1 MLVGSYT
8 VNVNG
13 SNTVYTY
20 TYDEE
25 NRIESV
31 KYSDGKEIYYHYDNL
46 GQLVREDNQPL
57 DVSIVY
63 EYDNAGNIVS
73 KKTYQYCLP
82 AVSLDEYSDFAEDEY
97 EYESDGA
104 WGDLLVSYN
113 GNLIDYDNIGNPT
126 QYRGYSFTWTGRQL
140 TGATKGNNT
149 YSFTY
154 NSDGIRTSKTVN
166 GVTTNY
172 YLCGSTVVG
181 EETNGNI
188 TLYLYDSSGIAIGF
202 IYHGSNYAESTY
214 DVYFYGK
221 NLQGDIVA
229 IYGSDGT
236 KLVNYSYDAYGNFDR
251 WFTNGGGSTTAINNN
266 LTYRGYYYDTETG
279 LYYVSSRYYDPE
291 IGRWIN
297 ADGYISTGNGVLE
310 KNMFAYCLNNPVN
323 MVDPSGEIAITTLI
337 LIGSIVAGVA
347 VSGYTAYT
355 SHKYTG
361 KVDWNNTI
369 LSGLST
375 FAFCYTYGM
384 SAYGMYVSYCDYKG
398 YTPVTNIGS
407 APKTNPAP
415 YSNLQD
421 PSNVAPGKDFTAS
434 QKAQIIQQNKINNNG
449 VVKSDLSGK
458 TLVPPQK
465 SMKGVTPPANEWQI
479 DHIIPKSA
487 GGTNSFSNAQVLSRE
502 ENRIKW
508 DH

>member
-1 MLVGSYT
+1 
-8 VNVNG
+8 
-13 SNTVYTY
+13 
-20 TYDEE
+20 
-25 NRIESV
+25 
-31 KYSDGKEIYYHYDNL
+31 
-46 GQLVREDNQPL
+46 
-57 DVSIVY
+57 
-63 EYDNAGNIVS
+63 
-73 KKTYQYCLP
+73 
-82 AVSLDEYSDFAEDEY
+82 
-97 EYESDGA
+97 
-104 WGDLLVSYN
+104 
-113 GNLIDYDNIGNPT
+113 
-126 QYRGYSFTWTGRQL
+126 
-140 TGATKGNNT
+140 
-149 YSFTY
+149 
-154 NSDGIRTSKTVN
+154 
-166 GVTTNY
+166 
-172 YLCGSTVVG
+172 
-181 EETNGNI
+181 
-188 TLYLYDSSGIAIGF
+188 
-202 IYHGSNYAESTY
+202 
-214 DVYFYGK
+214 VYFFEK

-229 IYGSDGT
+229 IYNQSGT
-236 KLVNYSYDAYGNFDR
+236 KVVTYTYDAWGNV
-251 WFTNGGGSTTAINNN
+251 TTSGIQSTGIGAKNPIR
-266 LTYRGYYYDTETG
+266 YRGYYYDSETG
-279 LYYVSSRYYDPE
+279 YYYVSSRYYDPE

-487 GGTNSFSNAQVLSRE
+487 GGSNSFSNAQVLSRE

>member
-1 MLVGSYT
+1 MPYT
-8 VNVNG
+8 
-13 SNTVYTY
+13 SAP
-20 TYDEE
+20 
-25 NRIESV
+25 S
-31 KYSDGKEIYYHYDNL
+31 
-46 GQLVREDNQPL
+46 
-57 DVSIVY
+57 
-63 EYDNAGNIVS
+63 ANI
-73 KKTYQYCLP
+73 
-82 AVSLDEYSDFAEDEY
+82 AFAEGSILSY
-97 EYESDGA
+97 GYSTSS
-104 WGDLLVSYN
+104 WGDLLTSY
-113 GNLIDYDNIGNPT
+113 GGTSISYDAIGNPT
-126 QYRGYSFTWTGRQL
+126 NWMNANNLTWEARELQSLTVTG
-140 TGATKGNNT
+140 GPSVA
-149 YSFTY
+149 FEY
-154 NSDGIRTSKTVN
+154 NSDGIRTKKTVGGSVIHNYTLDGTKIIRETVTNN
-166 GVTTNY
+166 GAAFY
-172 YLCGSTVVG
+172 DFY
-181 EETNGNI
+181 
-188 TLYLYDSSGIAIGF
+188 YLYDESGSVQGF
-202 IYHGSNYAESTY
+202 IYNNSYY
-214 DVYFYGK
+214 YFQK
-221 NLQGDIVA
+221 NLQGDVIR
-229 IYGSDGT
+229 ILNSSGT
-236 KLVNYSYDAYGNFDR
+236 VVVEYTYDAWGKVLSV
-251 WFTNGGGSTTAINNN
+251 TGSQASTIGQYNPFR
-266 LTYRGYYYDTETG
+266 YRGYYYDVETG

-337 LIGSIVAGVA
+337 LIGSLVAGVA

-502 ENRIKW
+502 ENRTKW
-508 DH
+508 DR

>member
-1 MLVGSYT
+1 MEQVRNEQTIYSAAVYCRLSKDDEQAGVSEAPNEWLDQSGVLGFLYGASGEPLGFTVGDPDVFGGT
-8 VNVNG
+8 
-13 SNTVYTY
+13 TY
-20 TYDEE
+20 WY
-25 NRIESV
+25 
-31 KYSDGKEIYYHYDNL
+31 
-46 GQLVREDNQPL
+46 
-57 DVSIVY
+57 
-63 EYDNAGNIVS
+63 
-73 KKTYQYCLP
+73 
-82 AVSLDEYSDFAEDEY
+82 
-97 EYESDGA
+97 
-104 WGDLLVSYN
+104 
-113 GNLIDYDNIGNPT
+113 
-126 QYRGYSFTWTGRQL
+126 
-140 TGATKGNNT
+140 
-149 YSFTY
+149 
-154 NSDGIRTSKTVN
+154 
-166 GVTTNY
+166 
-172 YLCGSTVVG
+172 
-181 EETNGNI
+181 I
-188 TLYLYDSSGIAIGF
+188 T
-202 IYHGSNYAESTY
+202 
-214 DVYFYGK
+214 
-221 NLQGDIVA
+221 NLQGDVI
-229 IYGSDGT
+229 GLLDEDGNRIA
-236 KLVNYSYDAYGNFDR
+236 NYAYDAWGSLLSLTDASGNTITD
-251 WFTNGGGSTTAINNN
+251 TTHPAN
-266 LTYRGYYYDTETG
+266 LNPLRYRGYYYDSETG
-279 LYYVSSRYYDPE
+279 FYYLNSRYYDPE
-291 IGRWIN
+291 VGRFIN
-297 ADGYISTGNGVLE
+297 ADGYISTGQDITGY
-310 KNMFAYCLNNPVN
+310 NMFAYCLNNPVN